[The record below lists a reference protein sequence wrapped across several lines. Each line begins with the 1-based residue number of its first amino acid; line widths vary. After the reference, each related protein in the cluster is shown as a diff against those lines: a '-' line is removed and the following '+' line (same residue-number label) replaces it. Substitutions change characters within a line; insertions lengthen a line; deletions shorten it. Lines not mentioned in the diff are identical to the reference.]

1 MALNGNSVRRL
12 RILAV
17 DDEQI
22 MLDLYRDA
30 LFLLADQGEAEYEF
44 VLKAISY
51 VYPVKSKGYF
61 TGEPQA
67 MLAPCNACP
76 MECVAYSIGAKPI
89 ALGSYAL

>member
-44 VLKAISY
+44 VLKAI
-51 VYPVKSKGYF
+51 F